1 MTQKKQHQTLY
12 IKWKKA
18 MEEAY
23 NIAAKRSSRR
33 KEQDIK
39 REMHFF
45 TQYCNLESRVL
56 MRNLSENEATG
67 KMHSY

>member
-1 MTQKKQHQTLY
+1 
-12 IKWKKA
+12 

-39 REMHFF
+39 REMHFL

-56 MRNLSENEATG
+56 MRNLSENGATG